1 MRSHPSTPLPFFSF
15 NFPDSLFLSLFPPPL
30 PQLEPLRAWSQ
41 SGKPSWGTC
50 AGMIM
55 FAERA
60 EGQKAGGQALLGG
73 LDITVSR
80 NYFGSQTSSFEAPLE
95 LVPSDAALV
104 GAGIESSRG
113 VFIRAPAILQCG
125 AGVRPLAYVRV
136 PRKDAQVPLEVG
148 SSGGVAAAAA
158 AAAGEVPPVCVAA
171 ASDAF
176 LVTAFHPELSEGAG
190 WHRLFVDMVE
200 RHCGGGVKLG
210 RGVGG
215 EGKVEG
221 ASMIGVTLP
230 VGFDTDA
237 TTSGNK
243 NVYDVSRR
251 VVTGEAPWL

>member
-1 MRSHPSTPLPFFSF
+1 
-15 NFPDSLFLSLFPPPL
+15 
-30 PQLEPLRAWSQ
+30 
-41 SGKPSWGTC
+41 
-50 AGMIM
+50 M

-95 LVPSDAALV
+95 LVPSDAALA
-104 GAGIESSRG
+104 GAGIAYSRG

-125 AGVRPLAYVRV
+125 TGVRPLAYVRV
-136 PRKDAQVPLEVG
+136 PRKDAQVPLELGGAGGG
-148 SSGGVAAAAA
+148 SAQGQGQGQ
-158 AAAGEVPPVCVAA
+158 AGAEVPLVCVAA

-176 LVTAFHPELSEGAG
+176 LVTAFHPELCEGAG

-210 RGVGG
+210 RGGGGGGGVGAGGAGGQGQG
-215 EGKVEG
+215 E
-221 ASMIGVTLP
+221 SLIGVTLP
-230 VGFDTDA
+230 VGFDADA

-243 NVYDVSRR
+243 NAYDISRR
-251 VVTGEAPWL
+251 VVTGEAHWL